1 MTLKF
6 IFGDADLAQFDEY
19 VGNIEKWDLPAHW
32 RFRTLLMTDI
42 KQDSF

>member
-19 VGNIEKWDLPAHW
+19 VGNIEKMGLARALEIQNAAYDRYKA
-32 RFRTLLMTDI
+32 R
-42 KQDSF
+42 